1 MSQTSHTASRPTI
14 FHRDTA
20 NYISQFFQ
28 SYKLPSSAVNHI
40 MFKRLCQ
47 HLNPLVLLPSVHK
60 LESLKS
66 NVFSH
71 QPCSI
76 CGIDDQNQFSC
87 LLDVDDA
94 AMFLSVAVLTQQKMI
109 SQAKRDILN
118 ENLAICVD
126 HIRILHGAMM
136 KLIGISS
143 KTSFDDLPEYNFL
156 GARAVYNNLISIRRF
171 FNNEP
176 FVEIGEGEYRSIV
189 KQWLLFHMQRLN
201 HQRSFNELTVNSD
214 VSDILDTIHSEGK
227 KRLKHRLPVP
237 EAESMPSIGSE
248 KNLDN
253 NEEQAP
259 KELKLEEPDLEKV
272 KIEEP
277 DYEEQ
282 TSSDT
287 HTVPSALPSTSS
299 SFPSLI
305 PSNSTVYTLKNGKKV
320 VKAPANLTTSAL
332 ASSSGKLVVYRVAK
346 RKVFKRHQESDAR
359 NPEHSQAVNRTV
371 SEITV

>member
-156 GARAVYNNLISIRRF
+156 GARAVYNNLI
-171 FNNEP
+171 
-176 FVEIGEGEYRSIV
+176 
-189 KQWLLFHMQRLN
+189 
-201 HQRSFNELTVNSD
+201 
-214 VSDILDTIHSEGK
+214 GK

-359 NPEHSQAVNRTV
+359 NPEHSQAVNRTGSYREDTRLDAEIDRRVRTMHYHTISNDHNV
-371 SEITV
+371 SAHLLGKGFKNVDLHFIFLLNTYSIENKS